1 LKSKQ
6 NREDKILSDQI
17 RQAEMRAQKEFEE
30 KERRIREM
38 EEAIEISRQNQIKR
52 KQIEKERETKQEKD
66 FAEYWKVRNKELQ
79 DMEEAERQ
87 EELLRNIELE
97 RYR

>member
-1 LKSKQ
+1 MKSKQ
-6 NREDKILSDQI
+6 NKEDKILSDQI

-30 KERRIREM
+30 KEKRRRDM
-38 EEAIEISRQNQIKR
+38 EQAIEASRQNQIKR
-52 KQIEKERETKQEKD
+52 RQIEKDRENQEEKN
-66 FAEYWKVRNKELQ
+66 FADYWKVRNKELQ